1 MLPSV
6 IRVCCASL
14 FLLFE
19 TLELR
24 LALLAAYTQIAWRL
38 FVCLCRGLF
47 SSLSLSLFTCLFL
60 SSALLL
66 SPIQSVRRPPLRHRD
81 LRRVAIAI
89 HRVMLPCQQSVHFFF
104 RCFPFSPSAWRSV
117 WLRRRQL
124 ATAEAAE
131 RAPARTRPISP
142 KARSEWEPLPL
153 GKLLLLL
160 LRSFSWRPP

>member
-1 MLPSV
+1 MLRKP
-6 IRVCCASL
+6 
-14 FLLFE
+14 LLAFRDAQ
-19 TLELR
+19 TPPGIVGCVYADR
-24 LALLAAYTQIAWRL
+24 LAAVC
-38 FVCLCRGLF
+38 VCLCRGLF
-47 SSLSLSLFTCLFL
+47 SPLSLFTCLFL

-66 SPIQSVRRPPLRHRD
+66 NPIQSVRRPPLRPRD

-89 HRVMLPCQQSVHFFF
+89 HRVMLPCQQSVHVFCFLVFSFF
-104 RCFPFSPSAWRSV
+104 SVGLSLRSV

-142 KARSEWEPLPL
+142 KARSDWGPLPL
-153 GKLLLLL
+153 GKLLLL